1 MGRVRAAVK
10 RNNDGGS
17 SGSTRSLSSMADAR
31 DLKQPSPL
39 EELGSLPW
47 LVLKDKPLELIFFQ
61 KLYVAILKQVN
72 QRKKPA
78 KPSMS
83 AFIKAMD
90 TNDLTEPTTAVPL
103 MEIQRA
109 MSRLYQI
116 LQDNRDFNAKK
127 YDINDDGCVGWW
139 EFCVIWNK
147 ERPYVRLTTMER
159 IFLTFEDSSSSRLSK
174 LASMFVLV
182 AIIVSAG
189 SFIISTMPSFMY
201 LPECPSCAPKPF
213 AAFKLIDTVCVV
225 LFTCEYAIRLFT
237 SAFMRMELVNLEDL
251 IGIMCS
257 DDMHRP
263 KSKLQKAWSF
273 ASSWANLID
282 AAAILPSY
290 IAWLLDALE
299 DGTGPQWKG
308 DVIKLTRLMRVVRAF
323 RLGRRFEAVIIVAR
337 SMKRSVRAL
346 WVLVLNISMGMLIF
360 GSMMYFLEQGDY
372 QPESQVYKRNPPGLT
387 EESYGVTPFQSIPHS
402 FWWALVTS
410 ATVGYGDVYPT
421 TEAGKIVAGVAMVWS
436 LCVLALPIGV
446 IGSNFEVVWA
456 EFDTERLEE
465 RMLKRR
471 AGDMIKATLLSLDPV
486 NYSRHLKLEVYH
498 DSKQN
503 GGTVNDVFLGE
514 ATTEIDIRPTTMEKV
529 EGALTLKLESNF
541 ARSKREV
548 TGEVTVSY
556 VWAPENL
563 LAREDADGTLIKG
576 ALTVTVV
583 SARRLAAVD
592 WKCSGVPD
600 CYVKVSCYPDSP
612 HPLDGKMAP
621 QVRRTSTIVDDPMPT
636 WQQDFIFRYDWN
648 QMGVMAKQDLERRRT
663 QDLAPGDDPLVSCLA
678 GMLDDKYN
686 GSGSPF
692 ASPPSTHRSAEVS
705 AKGGTASMGKGQAPS
720 QDNLAEEVRLI
731 GALASLRGEVAGLQT
746 ALPQLHTEVSQLQH
760 GAKLILE
767 RLKKSGKMTF
777 VSASHMPTLPG
788 TPAP

>member
-1 MGRVRAAVK
+1 
-10 RNNDGGS
+10 
-17 SGSTRSLSSMADAR
+17 
-31 DLKQPSPL
+31 
-39 EELGSLPW
+39 
-47 LVLKDKPLELIFFQ
+47 
-61 KLYVAILKQVN
+61 
-72 QRKKPA
+72 
-78 KPSMS
+78 
-83 AFIKAMD
+83 
-90 TNDLTEPTTAVPL
+90 
-103 MEIQRA
+103 
-109 MSRLYQI
+109 
-116 LQDNRDFNAKK
+116 
-127 YDINDDGCVGWW
+127 
-139 EFCVIWNK
+139 
-147 ERPYVRLTTMER
+147 
-159 IFLTFEDSSSSRLSK
+159 
-174 LASMFVLV
+174 
-182 AIIVSAG
+182 
-189 SFIISTMPSFMY
+189 
-201 LPECPSCAPKPF
+201 
-213 AAFKLIDTVCVV
+213 
-225 LFTCEYAIRLFT
+225 
-237 SAFMRMELVNLEDL
+237 
-251 IGIMCS
+251 
-257 DDMHRP
+257 
-263 KSKLQKAWSF
+263 
-273 ASSWANLID
+273 
-282 AAAILPSY
+282 
-290 IAWLLDALE
+290 
-299 DGTGPQWKG
+299 
-308 DVIKLTRLMRVVRAF
+308 
-323 RLGRRFEAVIIVAR
+323 
-337 SMKRSVRAL
+337 
-346 WVLVLNISMGMLIF
+346 
-360 GSMMYFLEQGDY
+360 
-372 QPESQVYKRNPPGLT
+372 
-387 EESYGVTPFQSIPHS
+387 
-402 FWWALVTS
+402 
-410 ATVGYGDVYPT
+410 
-421 TEAGKIVAGVAMVWS
+421 
-436 LCVLALPIGV
+436 
-446 IGSNFEVVWA
+446 
-456 EFDTERLEE
+456 
-465 RMLKRR
+465 
-471 AGDMIKATLLSLDPV
+471 MIKAPLLSLDPV